1 MEGVGAQARKANQE
15 VALPPMS
22 IRRESLRTA
31 IRRDRITRLVG
42 GRRHRTLRRKLEPY
56 LLAA

>member
-1 MEGVGAQARKANQE
+1 MAAQAKKAHHE

-31 IRRDRITRLVG
+31 LRRDQIRRLLGSRK
-42 GRRHRTLRRKLEPY
+42 HRALRAKLEPY